1 MTRPLRQHRKD
12 ILSKEGFLPF
22 EQQALSKNRIES
34 PAMKEL
40 RKERRAMLR
49 AAKKQYVKEVKAKP
63 LKKGQDPIATFWRK
77 WNGQIRNLYDVQRW
91 YDLDGRINP
100 YSRLREI
107 ADARNRTQPDWREL
121 YTGITIP
128 RKSRATPGEYKKR
141 AEATRKYTVTV
152 TYEIAAGSQKEAEQ
166 QAKRQVRNIKK
177 IKVSE
182 VD

>member
-22 EQQALSKNRIES
+22 EQQALSKNRLES

-40 RKERRAMLR
+40 RKERRLMLR
-49 AAKKQYVKEVKAKP
+49 VARKQFVKEVKAKP
-63 LKKGQDPIATFWRK
+63 LKKGQDPITTFKRRWHE
-77 WNGQIRNLYDVQRW
+77 QIRNLYDLQRW
-91 YDLDGRINP
+91 HDLDGRINP
-100 YSRLREI
+100 YARLREI

-121 YTGITIP
+121 YTGIAIP
-128 RKSRATPGEYKKR
+128 RKKRAAPGEYKKR

>member
-22 EQQALSKNRIES
+22 EQQALSKNRLES

-107 ADARNRTQPDWREL
+107 GDVFKFRHPDYRTPQPK
-121 YTGITIP
+121 T
-128 RKSRATPGEYKKR
+128 KSRATPGEYKRR

-177 IKVSE
+177 IKVPE

>member
-1 MTRPLRQHRKD
+1 MARPLRQHRKD

-22 EQQALSKNRIES
+22 EQQALSRNRIES

-49 AAKKQYVKEVKAKP
+49 VSRKQFTKEIKAKP
-63 LKKGQDPIATFWRK
+63 LKKGQDPMTAFWRK
-77 WNGQIRNLYDVQRW
+77 WNSQIRNLYDVQRW
-91 YDLDGRINP
+91 HDLDGRINP
-100 YSRLREI
+100 YARLREI

-121 YTGITIP
+121 YTGIAI
-128 RKSRATPGEYKKR
+128 RKPRATPGEYKRR

>member
-1 MTRPLRQHRKD
+1 MTRPLKQHRKD

-22 EQQALSKNRIES
+22 EQQALSKNRLES

-40 RKERRAMLR
+40 RKERRQRLR
-49 AAKKQYVKEVKAKP
+49 KARSIFAREIKNKP
-63 LKKGQDPIATFWRK
+63 LKKGQDPATTFWRR
-77 WNGQIRNLYDVQRW
+77 WNEQIRNYYYLQKW

-100 YSRLREI
+100 YARLREI
-107 ADARNRTQPDWREL
+107 ADTFEFTNPDYRTPLRKMKARV
-121 YTGITIP
+121 
-128 RKSRATPGEYKKR
+128 TPGEYKKR